1 MRTKEF
7 IEAKTNAVKYIMYKP
22 RTQYEI
28 RNKLL
33 KLEYD
38 EELIEEV
45 INELLLLEYLN
56 DNLYAEKFIKNS
68 QNVKPMSKN
77 MIKYKLKEKGISD
90 DIIQSALREID
101 IDEIELA
108 RNLFLKKTKGKSLD
122 EKELNKVKG
131 YLARKGF
138 SLSIINKVT
147 KMID

>member
-1 MRTKEF
+1 MKTKEF

-22 RTQYEI
+22 RTQYEVK
-28 RNKLL
+28 NKLL

-68 QNVKPMSKN
+68 QSIKPMSKN

-90 DIIQSALREID
+90 DIIQNVLRDNE

-108 RNLFLKKTKGKSLD
+108 RDLFFKKTKGKPLD

-131 YLARKGF
+131 FLARKGF
-138 SLSIINKVT
+138 SLSIINKVV
-147 KMID
+147 KG

>member
-1 MRTKEF
+1 MKTKEF

-22 RTQYEI
+22 RTQYEVK
-28 RNKLL
+28 NKLL

-56 DNLYAEKFIKNS
+56 DNLYAEKFIRNS
-68 QNVKPMSKN
+68 QSIKPMSKN

-90 DIIQSALREID
+90 DIIQNVLRDNE

-108 RNLFLKKTKGKSLD
+108 RDLFFKKTKGKPLD

-131 YLARKGF
+131 FLARKGF
-138 SLSIINKVT
+138 SLSIINKVV
-147 KMID
+147 KG

>member
-1 MRTKEF
+1 MVKMKTKEF

-22 RTQYEI
+22 RTQYEVK
-28 RNKLL
+28 NKLL
-33 KLEYD
+33 KLDYN

-90 DIIQSALREID
+90 DIIQKALQESD
-101 IDEIELA
+101 VDEVELA
-108 RNLFLKKTKGKSLD
+108 RNLFLKKTKGKTLD
-122 EKELNKVKG
+122 EKELNKAKAF
-131 YLARKGF
+131 LARKGF
-138 SLSIINKVT
+138 SLAIINKVT
-147 KMID
+147 K

>member
-1 MRTKEF
+1 
-7 IEAKTNAVKYIMYKP
+7 MYKP
-22 RTQYEI
+22 RTQYEV

-68 QNVKPMSKN
+68 QSVKPMSKN
-77 MIKYKLKEKGISD
+77 MIKYKLREKGISD
-90 DIIQSALREID
+90 DIIQGALREID

-108 RNLFLKKTKGKSLD
+108 RNLFLKKTKGKMLD

-131 YLARKGF
+131 FLARKGF

-147 KMID
+147 KLID

>member
-1 MRTKEF
+1 MKTKEF

-22 RTQYEI
+22 RTQYEV

-68 QNVKPMSKN
+68 QSIKPMSKN

-90 DIIQSALREID
+90 DIIQNVLRDNE

-108 RNLFLKKTKGKSLD
+108 RDLFFKKTKGKPLD

-131 YLARKGF
+131 FLARKGF
-138 SLSIINKVT
+138 SLSIINKVV
-147 KMID
+147 KG

>member
-1 MRTKEF
+1 MKTKEF

-22 RTQYEI
+22 RTQYEVK
-28 RNKLL
+28 NKLL

-56 DNLYAEKFIKNS
+56 DNLYAEKFIRNS
-68 QNVKPMSKN
+68 QSIKPMSKN
-77 MIKYKLKEKGISD
+77 MIKYKLREKGIAD
-90 DIIQSALREID
+90 DIIQNALRETD

-108 RNLFLKKTKGKSLD
+108 KNLFLKQTKGKTLD

-131 YLARKGF
+131 FLARKGF
-138 SLSIINKVT
+138 SLAIINKVV
-147 KMID
+147 KE